1 MANTELSE
9 SAKLQLNL
17 YFLLFIQSEG
27 WLSGSYPPDKPILT
41 NETFILSINLKIIAM
56 KVLTVKEA
64 VEMVNKGKNL
74 EGVVLDESTIK
85 QVNVRDALVL
95 ARGGIVIPEQNIY
108 YKDDEIEYDEDIDE
122 LFITSGV
129 VNLSWEEKARRAKEF
144 SKKDTVVVLDLSTQK
159 PEIDDWIAK
168 NREKIEKVLKPIVID
183 LFYAEKTIRE

>member
-1 MANTELSE
+1 
-9 SAKLQLNL
+9 
-17 YFLLFIQSEG
+17 
-27 WLSGSYPPDKPILT
+27 
-41 NETFILSINLKIIAM
+41 M